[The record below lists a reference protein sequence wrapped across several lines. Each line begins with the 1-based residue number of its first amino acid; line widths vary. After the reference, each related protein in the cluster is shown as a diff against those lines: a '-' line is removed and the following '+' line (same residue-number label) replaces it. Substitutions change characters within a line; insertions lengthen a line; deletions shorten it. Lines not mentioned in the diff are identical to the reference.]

1 MKQAE
6 VKIGM
11 EARVKIGGRLAPVRV
26 ITQRERRRW
35 GNSPRQTVFEVRT
48 LDTGRTIIATAARLR
63 PVPGTPEAAAE
74 QARKRAAEARR
85 IARTPAGTYTS
96 KPVHAPPTLVA
107 PAPVA
112 GMVRRVDPARLVEPL
127 VGYNREAVERIVAG
141 VHVAMP
147 WSVACRAVFKV
158 INKNGDLHTFPKSL
172 RRGAWLK
179 VAEEHAANRRLYRE
193 TMGHAPTPSEEMIED
208 ALAGDPHARAA
219 VLA

>member
-11 EARVKIGGRLAPVRV
+11 EARVKIGGRLAPVIVTAQRHQRMSNERWRV
-26 ITQRERRRW
+26 
-35 GNSPRQTVFEVRT
+35 VFECRT
-48 LDTGRTIIATAARLR
+48 LDTDRPIVAAAARLR
-63 PVPGTPEAAAE
+63 PMPGTPEAAAE

-85 IARTPAGTYTS
+85 IAKTPVGTYPS
-96 KPVHAPPTLVA
+96 KPVHAAPTLVS

-112 GMVRRVDPARLVEPL
+112 GMVRRVDPSRLVEPL
-127 VGYNREAVERIVAG
+127 TGYNREAVERIVAG
-141 VHVAMP
+141 VNVAMP
-147 WSVACRAVFKV
+147 WSVACRAVFRV
-158 INKNGDLHTFPKSL
+158 INKNGDLHTFPKAL

-193 TMGHAPTPSEEMIED
+193 VMGHAPIPSVEMIED
-208 ALAGDPHARAA
+208 AMAGDPHARAA